1 MREKGS
7 GKGKGRET
15 ETGLQPPVN
24 TTTTTS
30 DIATTVES
38 EVMILSGIIAG
49 VEIGA
54 ESGRIAT
61 GSAGTERRRRA
72 VNISLQ
78 DVSSTRV
85 KRVKATG
92 ATSTKRTSAAKRRRR
107 PVMTASQ
114 REMNKMLRSNGP
126 QLSFRRDLLLCE
138 QHGI

>member
-1 MREKGS
+1 MMM
-7 GKGKGRET
+7 
-15 ETGLQPPVN
+15 
-24 TTTTTS
+24 S

-38 EVMILSGIIAG
+38 EAMILSGITAE

-78 DVSSTRV
+78 DVSSTRA
-85 KRVKATG
+85 KRAKATG
-92 ATSTKRTSAAKRRRR
+92 ATSTKRTSATKRKRR
-107 PVMTASQ
+107 PVMRASQ

-126 QLSFRRDLLLCE
+126 PCYPVGGTCSFASCVASNYFPREAEMILMVKY
-138 QHGI
+138 

>member
-1 MREKGS
+1 MRERGS

-15 ETGLQPPVN
+15 ETGLQLPVN
-24 TTTTTS
+24 TTMMTS
-30 DIATTVES
+30 DTATTVES
-38 EVMILSGIIAG
+38 EAMILSGIIAG

-61 GSAGTERRRRA
+61 GSADTERRRRV

-78 DVSSTRV
+78 DVSSMKV

-107 PVMTASQ
+107 PVMTALQ
-114 REMNKMLRSNGP
+114 REMNKMLRSNSS
-126 QLSFRRDLLLCE
+126 QLSFRRDLLLCK